1 VFSSFQPV
9 VSAAVALQDT
19 AKRHEAAV
27 QERVRVLLNLPASV
41 PVPGA
46 KGVTAVAKERVPAH
60 EKASKLTERSR
71 DDAKQQRGRGN
82 AHARKRCANDANMDV
97 DARARGRGA
106 ADEAEYAVK
115 QVEVNPHS
123 VTAKSAAPDNVGLGL
138 LQKFGWQEGVA
149 LGKHGGTAT
158 APIEVHKKS
167 DNAGIGAEQF
177 RSHLA
182 GGQWSIDD
190 SADSDKAK
198 AWKRMMARYNE
209 DR

>member
-1 VFSSFQPV
+1 
-9 VSAAVALQDT
+9 
-19 AKRHEAAV
+19 V

-46 KGVTAVAKERVPAH
+46 KGVTAVAKEKVRETVKP
-60 EKASKLTERSR
+60 TDRSR
-71 DDAKQQRGRGN
+71 NGAKQQRGEGS
-82 AHARKRCANDANMDV
+82 AQARKRCADDANMDV
-97 DARARGRGA
+97 DARAPGRGA
-106 ADEAEYAVK
+106 ADGVRYAVK
-115 QVEVNPHS
+115 QSKVNPQS
-123 VTAKSAAPDNVGLGL
+123 SAYTPTQSDNVGLGL

-182 GGQWSIDD
+182 SGQWSIDEGTD
-190 SADSDKAK
+190 SEKAK

>member
-1 VFSSFQPV
+1 MAPQG
-9 VSAAVALQDT
+9 T

-27 QERVRVLLNLPASV
+27 QERVRVLLKLPASV

-46 KGVTAVAKERVPAH
+46 KGVTAVAKSVPARQTV
-60 EKASKLTERSR
+60 KPTDRSR
-71 DDAKQQRGRGN
+71 DDAKQQRGEGS
-82 AHARKRCANDANMDV
+82 AQARKRYADDADMDV
-97 DARARGRGA
+97 DARARARGA
-106 ADEAEYAVK
+106 TDRAEYAVK
-115 QVEVNPHS
+115 QVEVNPHCFA
-123 VTAKSAAPDNVGLGL
+123 AKSAAPDNVGLGL
-138 LQKFGWQEGVA
+138 LQKFGWQQGVA

-177 RSHLA
+177 RSHLSS
-182 GGQWSIDD
+182 GQWSIDEGT
-190 SADSDKAK
+190 DSDKAK

>member
-1 VFSSFQPV
+1 
-9 VSAAVALQDT
+9 
-19 AKRHEAAV
+19 V

-46 KGVTAVAKERVPAH
+46 KGVTAAAKERVLARETVKP
-60 EKASKLTERSR
+60 TDRIR
-71 DDAKQQRGRGN
+71 DGAKQQRNEGS
-82 AHARKRCANDANMDV
+82 AQARKRCADDADMDV
-97 DARARGRGA
+97 DAKSSA
-106 ADEAEYAVK
+106 
-115 QVEVNPHS
+115 HS
-123 VTAKSAAPDNVGLGL
+123 PTQSDNVGLGL

-149 LGKHGGTAT
+149 LGKHGGSAT

-177 RSHLA
+177 RSHHA
-182 GGQWSIDD
+182 SGQWSIDEGTD
-190 SADSDKAK
+190 SEKAK

>member
-1 VFSSFQPV
+1 V
-9 VSAAVALQDT
+9 VPAATAPQDT

-46 KGVTAVAKERVPAH
+46 KGATAVTKERVPAR
-60 EKASKLTERSR
+60 ETMKPTDGGRNG
-71 DDAKQQRGRGN
+71 AKQQRSEDS
-82 AHARKRCANDANMDV
+82 AYARKRSVDDANMDV
-97 DARARGRGA
+97 DLRARVRGA
-106 ADEAEYAVK
+106 ADGAEYAVK
-115 QVEVNPHS
+115 LSKVNPQS
-123 VTAKSAAPDNVGLGL
+123 SAYTPTQSDSVGLGL
-138 LQKFGWQEGVA
+138 LQKLGWQEGVA

-167 DNAGIGAEQF
+167 GNAGIGAEQF
-177 RSHLA
+177 MSHLA
-182 GGQWSIDD
+182 SGQWSIDEGT
-190 SADSDKAK
+190 DSDKAK

>member
-1 VFSSFQPV
+1 
-9 VSAAVALQDT
+9 
-19 AKRHEAAV
+19 
-27 QERVRVLLNLPASV
+27 VRVLLNLPASV

-46 KGVTAVAKERVPAH
+46 KGVTAVAKERVPAR
-60 EKASKLTERSR
+60 EQVKPTDGGRNGARSEGS
-71 DDAKQQRGRGN
+71 AQ
-82 AHARKRCANDANMDV
+82 ALKRSANDANMDV

-106 ADEAEYAVK
+106 ADGAALAVK
-115 QVEVNPHS
+115 QSS
-123 VTAKSAAPDNVGLGL
+123 VTSHSLATTAAAPDNVGLGL
-138 LQKFGWQEGVA
+138 LQKFGWQQGVA

-177 RSHLA
+177 MSHLSS
-182 GGQWSIDD
+182 GQWSIDEGT
-190 SADSDKAK
+190 DSDKAK